1 MLAGS
6 YSFPSLLFSPVG
18 HLPFRLK
25 VHKTFID
32 VGRPEWPQLTDRA
45 MARVVSC
52 RLVTAEGSVWFPVH
66 VTFLVHRA
74 ALRKALLRVLKFST
88 VVVIPLVLHP
98 RPLLLPSLCSLS
110 NCRCPETLKQTWLS
124 DVALEMFQPLC
135 VTQPVSIRHYTVTQA
150 YSSQLAFCLVKKN
163 LQCKLLLLPVGTRC
177 HPAQD
182 APQNAV
188 TNYYCCQ

>member
-1 MLAGS
+1 M
-6 YSFPSLLFSPVG
+6 
-18 HLPFRLK
+18 
-25 VHKTFID
+25 
-32 VGRPEWPQLTDRA
+32 
-45 MARVVSC
+45 
-52 RLVTAEGSVWFPVH
+52 
-66 VTFLVHRA
+66 TFLVHRA

-150 YSSQLAFCLVKKN
+150 YSSQLAFCLVKKKPPV
-163 LQCKLLLLPVGTRC
+163 QITTAASRYEMSPCTGCTTECCYKLLLLPVGTRC

-182 APQNAV
+182 SPQNAV